1 MSAQPAPLQDSL
13 GMNPEYLLPHQREQ
27 FRRHLQAVTDY
38 QGQKSKEP
46 NNNQLNAAIAEAR
59 QHLNALAQAA
69 QAHEKLYPAPE
80 LFAQYANQYR
90 QNLMQ
95 RQAQITNTPSNSAI
109 SKEDIRIITAKN
121 NQLAARVKEIE
132 AVVSNPGIPEMEKQ
146 KLRAEWQHH
155 MQQQEALKNLFR
167 DKPTA
172 ASIAAAAQAVQARTP
187 ITHDSTPAP
196 PTPPVSQSQ
205 PHTPTV
211 RSAPTAPMVQSIAM
225 SSQPTLPPATS
236 MGHIPRP
243 SVQTA
248 VPPARPTLTG
258 GFPVG
263 NPLLGTATP
272 AGIPQ
277 AFHLSQDGD
286 TRLLSKRKL
295 QDLVKSIDPDERLE
309 PDVEE
314 VHM

>member
-1 MSAQPAPLQDSL
+1 MPPKTMPMSAQPAPLQDSL

-46 NNNQLNAAIAEAR
+46 NNRPPDAAIAEAR

-69 QAHEKLYPAPE
+69 QSHEKLYPTPE

-146 KLRAEWQHH
+146 KLRA
-155 MQQQEALKNLFR
+155 
-167 DKPTA
+167 
-172 ASIAAAAQAVQARTP
+172 
-187 ITHDSTPAP
+187 
-196 PTPPVSQSQ
+196 
-205 PHTPTV
+205 
-211 RSAPTAPMVQSIAM
+211 
-225 SSQPTLPPATS
+225 
-236 MGHIPRP
+236 
-243 SVQTA
+243 
-248 VPPARPTLTG
+248 
-258 GFPVG
+258 
-263 NPLLGTATP
+263 
-272 AGIPQ
+272 
-277 AFHLSQDGD
+277 
-286 TRLLSKRKL
+286 
-295 QDLVKSIDPDERLE
+295 
-309 PDVEE
+309 
-314 VHM
+314 